1 MRAMFNKASPA
12 RMLREERGAV
22 LIEFLFFFPL
32 LIWVLI
38 AMVVFWD
45 VFRTINT
52 AQKAAYSVSDL
63 ISRQEDNLT
72 PAFVDGMQEVMDYL
86 MLNSGQDTRLRITSL
101 YYDEDQD
108 KYVRIFSVSPGG
120 KMDPYE
126 EADLQPLEDR
136 IPVMNNKDSV
146 VIVETAVD
154 YTPPFD
160 TGIFNFARALGPQV
174 FTEFV
179 VTQPRFRKMIC
190 LQNPG
195 CPVGI

>member
-1 MRAMFNKASPA
+1 MRMMFRRTSPA
-12 RMLREERGAV
+12 RMLRDEKGAV
-22 LIEFLFFFPL
+22 LIEFLLLFPL
-32 LIWVLI
+32 LIWVMI

-72 PAFVDGMQEVMDYL
+72 PGFVDGMQEVMDYL
-86 MLNSGQDTRLRITSL
+86 MMNSGQNSRLRITSL
-101 YYDEDQD
+101 YYDQATDS
-108 KYVRIFSVSPGG
+108 YVRIFSVSPLGG
-120 KMDPYE
+120 MTPYTQAE
-126 EADLQPLEDR
+126 LQPLKDR
-136 IPVMNNKDSV
+136 IPVMNNYDSV

-154 YTPPFD
+154 YTPPFN
-160 TGIFNFARALGPQV
+160 TGIFNITQALGSQV

-179 VTQPRFRKMIC
+179 VTPPRFRKMIC
-190 LQNPG
+190 LQTPG